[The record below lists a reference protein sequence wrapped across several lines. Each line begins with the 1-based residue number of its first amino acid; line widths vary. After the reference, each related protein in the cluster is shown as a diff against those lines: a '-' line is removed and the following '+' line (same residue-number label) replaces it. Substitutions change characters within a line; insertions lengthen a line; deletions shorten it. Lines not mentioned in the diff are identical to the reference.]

1 MNSKFLMLL
10 VLVSFLSSCME
21 ESTVI
26 YEQPVPITQEVIIP
40 EENKPETETPPAT
53 SEIYTWITHM
63 QQSNGLVESAEFT
76 DFVSLYDNAL
86 ASLLF
91 ISEGDFERAEM
102 ILDYF
107 NQRLETEFY
116 QNNGGFFQYRNTSGN
131 NGSRTWMGDN
141 AWLLL
146 AINNYHEKTN
156 TQKYEILA
164 SELENWLRS
173 LQDED
178 GGLRGGINEDGTI
191 IPKVTEGMITAFNAV
206 KGFDSFHEGILMYLQ
221 EQRWDQDELVLITQT
236 DNPAYNNALDLHS
249 LGSLIFESFPVE
261 ILSNASRFLTAHSS
275 TTNGLTISGYCF
287 DEDKDVVWLEGTA
300 QMALA
305 YQVAGIKEESATIM
319 TNLQKALIKSS
330 MAENAT
336 GIPYTTNFGTNFG
349 AVFLWDHTDIA
360 PAISSSAWYL
370 FVENEFNP
378 FEAER
383 TKEIP
388 AELQFWNQGSVN

>member
-26 YEQPVPITQEVIIP
+26 YEQPVPIAQEVIIP
-40 EENKPETETPPAT
+40 EENKPDPEIPPAT

-102 ILDYF
+102 IFDYF

-116 QNNGGFFQYRNTSGN
+116 QNNGGFFQYRNTSGD
-131 NGSRTWMGDN
+131 NGARTWMGDN

-146 AINNYHEKTN
+146 AINNYHDKTN

-178 GGLRGGINEDGTI
+178 GGLRGGINEDGTS
-191 IPKVTEGMITAFNAV
+191 IPKVTEGIITAFNAV
-206 KGFDSFHEGILMYLQ
+206 KGFDSFHEGILRFLQ
-221 EQRWDQDELVLITQT
+221 EQRWDQEELVLTTQSE
-236 DNPAYNNALDLHS
+236 NPAYNNALDLHS

-261 ILSNASRFLTAHSS
+261 ILSNASRYLTVQSS

-305 YQVAGIKEESATIM
+305 YQVAGIKEESATIV
-319 TNLQKALIKSS
+319 TNLQKAFIKSS

-349 AVFLWDHTDIA
+349 ATFLWDHTDIA

-370 FVENEFNP
+370 FIENEFNP

-388 AELQFWNQGSVN
+388 AHMQFWNQGYAN

>member
-1 MNSKFLMLL
+1 
-10 VLVSFLSSCME
+10 
-21 ESTVI
+21 
-26 YEQPVPITQEVIIP
+26 
-40 EENKPETETPPAT
+40 
-53 SEIYTWITHM
+53 
-63 QQSNGLVESAEFT
+63 
-76 DFVSLYDNAL
+76 
-86 ASLLF
+86 
-91 ISEGDFERAEM
+91 
-102 ILDYF
+102 
-107 NQRLETEFY
+107 
-116 QNNGGFFQYRNTSGN
+116 
-131 NGSRTWMGDN
+131 
-141 AWLLL
+141 
-146 AINNYHEKTN
+146 
-156 TQKYEILA
+156 
-164 SELENWLRS
+164 
-173 LQDED
+173 
-178 GGLRGGINEDGTI
+178 
-191 IPKVTEGMITAFNAV
+191 
-206 KGFDSFHEGILMYLQ
+206 
-221 EQRWDQDELVLITQT
+221 
-236 DNPAYNNALDLHS
+236 
-249 LGSLIFESFPVE
+249 LIFESFPVE